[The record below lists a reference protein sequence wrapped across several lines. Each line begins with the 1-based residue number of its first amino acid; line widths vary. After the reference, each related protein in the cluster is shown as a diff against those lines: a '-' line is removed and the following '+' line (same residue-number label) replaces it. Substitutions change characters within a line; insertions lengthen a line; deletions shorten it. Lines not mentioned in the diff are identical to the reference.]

1 MPDVREVEGALETL
15 HNFSVFSEKRGQ
27 EMQDL
32 VIEFQILLHLDKI
45 DKLKRWSILN
55 FFRKES

>member
-1 MPDVREVEGALETL
+1 
-15 HNFSVFSEKRGQ
+15 
-27 EMQDL
+27 MQDL

-45 DKLKRWSILN
+45 DKLKQWSILN